1 MSDPRKTILMRAY
14 LLYVLVLI
22 FAVVIAGRIVYLQWG
37 QDGHWKKM
45 ASQSVYKYENI
56 EAHRGN
62 IYSDDES
69 LLATSVL
76 IYDIAMD
83 VNPKVVPDS
92 IFFSEVDSLSYCLG
106 RLFGKEKAYYQN
118 KLVSRRRN
126 FPRTRSGYVLLEKNI
141 SYNQLKNVQQFPI
154 FRRGRYKG
162 GLVVSSREVRECPY
176 KSLARRTIGYV
187 QLAVYDVSINLSNA
201 RIPEQEFTK
210 YADTLALCMY
220 NLFHDGHSKDA
231 YKKLIDESYRQHKN
245 IKKRIDSRQL
255 KRLTAFPL
263 LSGLDETTGLRTKK
277 IKDEYLVGL
286 EGAYNDQLS
295 GRDGTRIMKKL
306 GAGTYKEVTDG
317 NLVEPVNGYDIY
329 TSLDINLQDVAENAL
344 RKCLDSNQAQ
354 WGCVVL
360 MEVKTGLVKAIV
372 NLTRDTG
379 NRYYEMRNYAIGE
392 PIEPGS
398 TFKLA
403 SVIATLEEG
412 KYDTASRV
420 PTGTGVVGRRK
431 IEDSYPPGYGVIS
444 LAHAFEKSSNL
455 GISYVTYNTFRN
467 QVDKYKAYLT
477 RMGITSPLGIEIA
490 GEVDPSMPI
499 NVSDMETIPY
509 GYVVKM
515 TPIQILAFYN
525 AVAND
530 GVYIKPRFVK
540 GIGRAGKMA
549 QTTSVK
555 VLHEKICSDATL
567 KQVRTLLEGVV
578 IRGTAHNIR
587 NSVYPIAGKTG
598 TARIYE
604 NGEYIMRYVASF
616 VGYFP
621 ADKPEYSCIVVVH
634 RASGSEYTGS
644 QIAAPVFKEISDK
657 VFATRLD
664 LRASQ
669 QSQGIARQ
677 APPAYIARQQ
687 ELSEV
692 YSSLGYPVY
701 PGGDA
706 STWVRPETKLNG
718 VLLRPTQTQS
728 GKVPDV
734 RGMGARDAVYLLEK
748 LGLRVTI
755 KGKGSVVRQSLQP
768 GTGLRAGSAVTL
780 ELEM

>member
-14 LLYVLVLI
+14 LLYVGVLI
-22 FAVVIAGRIVYLQWG
+22 FAVVIVGRIIFLQWG

-45 ASQSVYKYENI
+45 ASQMVYKYENI

-69 LLATSVL
+69 LLATSVQ
-76 IYDIAMD
+76 IYDIGMD
-83 VNPKVVPDS
+83 VNPKVVHDS
-92 IFFSEVDSLSYCLG
+92 IFFSELDSLSTCLAK
-106 RLFGKEKAYYQN
+106 LFGKEKSHYLN
-118 KLVSRRRN
+118 KLSAKRRN
-126 FPRTRSGYVLLEKNI
+126 FAQTHSGYVLLEKNI
-141 SYNQLKNVQQFPI
+141 SYNQLKKVQQFPI

-162 GLVVSSREVRECPY
+162 GLVVSEREVRECPY

-187 QLAVYDVSINLSNA
+187 QLAVYDVSINLSRSN
-201 RIPEQEFTK
+201 IPEQEFTK

-220 NLFHDGHSKDA
+220 NLFHDGYSKEK
-231 YKKLIDESYRQHKN
+231 YKTLIEESYRQHRV
-245 IKKRIDSRQL
+245 IKKRVDSRQL
-255 KRLTAFPL
+255 KRLNRFPML
-263 LSGLDETTGLRTKK
+263 NGLDEGSGFKTRK

-286 EGAYNDQLS
+286 EGAYNEQLS

-306 GAGTYKEVTDG
+306 GAGTYKEVTDA

-344 RKCLDSNQAQ
+344 RKCLDSNRAQ

-403 SVIATLEEG
+403 SVMATLEEG
-412 KYDTASRV
+412 KFDTASRV

-431 IEDSYPPGYGVIS
+431 IEDSYPPGYGVVS
-444 LAHAFEKSSNL
+444 LAKAFEKSSNL
-455 GISYVTYNTFRN
+455 GISYVTYNSFRS

-477 RMGITSPLGIEIA
+477 RMGITAPLGIEIS

-499 NVSDMETIPY
+499 NISDMETIPY

-515 TPIQILAFYN
+515 TPLQILAFYN

-549 QTTSVK
+549 QASQVK

-567 KQVRTLLEGVV
+567 KQVRSLLEGVV

-598 TARIYE
+598 TARIFE

-664 LRASQ
+664 LRATKQNMSVV
-669 QSQGIARQ
+669 RP
-677 APPAYIARQQ
+677 APQAYIARQQ
-687 ELSEV
+687 ELSMV
-692 YSSLGYPVY
+692 YSGLGYPVY
-701 PGGDA
+701 PGGE
-706 STWVRPETKLNG
+706 SYTWVRPETRLNG
-718 VLLRPTQTQS
+718 VLLRPTTS
-728 GKVPDV
+728 VAGKVPDV
-734 RGMGARDAVYLLEK
+734 RGMGARDAVYFLEK
-748 LGLRVTI
+748 NGLKVTI
-755 KGKGSVVRQSLQP
+755 KGKGSVVRQSLAP
-768 GTGLRAGSAVTL
+768 GTNLRAGSNITL